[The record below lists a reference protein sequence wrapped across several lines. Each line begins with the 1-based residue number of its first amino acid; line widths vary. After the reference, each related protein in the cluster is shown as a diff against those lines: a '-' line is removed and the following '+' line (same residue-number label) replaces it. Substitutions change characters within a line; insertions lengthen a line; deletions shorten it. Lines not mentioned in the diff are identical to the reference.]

1 MVDFAVGC
9 DIEKISRFENKI
21 NTKNFLDKVYTTAE
35 QEYCADKYNPAQ
47 HLAVR
52 YCAKEAVVKAL
63 STLGIKD
70 VYYKDIEIIRSFDG
84 TPSIKISKTSAK
96 DLNVRISLSHCDNMA
111 MAQVLVF
118 QN

>member
-9 DIEKISRFENKI
+9 DIEKISRFEDKI
-21 NTKNFLDKVYTTAE
+21 NNKNFLDKVYTLAE
-35 QEYCADKYNPAQ
+35 QAYCAEKYNPAQ

-70 VYYKDIEIIRSFDG
+70 VYYKDIEIIRGFDG
-84 TPSIKISKTSAK
+84 TPSIKISKPSA
-96 DLNVRISLSHCDNMA
+96 DNLNVRISLSHCENTA
-111 MAQVLVF
+111 MAQALIF
-118 QN
+118 QD